1 MLFRAE
7 RVIGCSDWVL
17 VMGRVRAPA
26 PGSGLVDRA
35 LVGLSVIP
43 SPRGGGMECYDKIVV
58 GEVNQTGR
66 PRRVRGGHDQHDPR
80 PPRLRA
86 GSRRPGQ
93 AADLVIAQPVEDQPC
108 QLAGGGDDSD
118 VAAASFADPVAQC
131 PEAGV
136 CG

>member
-1 MLFRAE
+1 M
-7 RVIGCSDWVL
+7 
-17 VMGRVRAPA
+17 
-26 PGSGLVDRA
+26 VDRP
-35 LVGLSVIP
+35 LVGAVGHP
-43 SPRGGGMECYDKIVV
+43 FAARGGMECCDKIVV

-66 PRRVRGGHDQHDPR
+66 PRRVRGGHDLHDPR

-93 AADLVIAQPVEDQPC
+93 AADLVIAQPVEDQPG
-108 QLAGGGDDSD
+108 QLTGCGDDSD

-136 CG
+136 RG